1 MMDVYSEAKYRVP
14 DQKGDLLSQQI
25 DEVNAD
31 EWICNETMNRVKEH
45 IAIDQLF
52 DEMGL
57 SFTEEQQKQ
66 IDDSFTYQWGMLQK
80 IYELNGVGETCLL
93 YTSYLRLLSEA
104 VGEQRGEAP
113 PKTSA
118 ECMVDIRIGA
128 HIPEEYISN
137 LSQRID
143 IYKKIAAI
151 QNKEDSMDVLDELID
166 RFGDPPQAVKGLV
179 DVALVRNTAAGLGI
193 KEISERGDAV
203 WLIPEQLDMERV
215 DVYKRQVPMSIGC
228 NSMMAVL

>member
-1 MMDVYSEAKYRVP
+1 
-14 DQKGDLLSQQI
+14 
-25 DEVNAD
+25 
-31 EWICNETMNRVKEH
+31 
-45 IAIDQLF
+45 
-52 DEMGL
+52 
-57 SFTEEQQKQ
+57 
-66 IDDSFTYQWGMLQK
+66 
-80 IYELNGVGETCLL
+80 
-93 YTSYLRLLSEA
+93 
-104 VGEQRGEAP
+104 
-113 PKTSA
+113 
-118 ECMVDIRIGA
+118 MVDIRIGA

-215 DVYKRQVPMSIGC
+215 STLAAKLPGRVMVNAGAKPYITVKIPKGKKALDTIREALSAMQPEGAGVEK
-228 NSMMAVL
+228 